1 MSSLRA
7 LFVLFFGYVSNHLGR
22 IYVSENSFEQVPFG
36 GVEFAE
42 NPEPRCPCLLLL
54 DTSASMTGNKLV
66 QLNEALQ
73 AFRDELNED
82 SLAAKRVEI
91 AIVSYGPIVRVHNEF
106 TSVANFHPLGLKA
119 GGLTPM
125 GAAIERSIELLRERK
140 DLYKS
145 NGVAYYRPWIFLIT
159 DGAPSDNWA
168 KATEL
173 IRIGEEKKEFMFY
186 AAGVEP
192 ANMDVLAQLSVR
204 TPLRLKGL
212 AFKDLFAWLSTSLSS
227 VSRSNPGEAVALVN
241 PVAPNGW
248 AVVV

>member
-1 MSSLRA
+1 MP
-7 LFVLFFGYVSNHLGR
+7 
-22 IYVSENSFEQVPFG
+22 ENSFEQVPFG

-54 DTSASMTGNKLV
+54 DTSASMGGDKLV
-66 QLNEALQ
+66 QLNDALQ
-73 AFRDELNED
+73 AFRTELNED

-140 DLYKS
+140 DQYKS

-159 DGAPSDNWA
+159 DGAPSDNWTRA
-168 KATEL
+168 AEL
-173 IRIGEEKKEFMFY
+173 IRIGEDKKEFMFY

-192 ANMDVLAQLSVR
+192 ANMEVLTKLSVR
-204 TPLRLKGL
+204 TPLKLKGL
-212 AFKDLFAWLSTSLSS
+212 AFRDLFAWLSTSLSS
-227 VSRSNPGEAVALVN
+227 VSRSNPGEAVPLVN
-241 PVAPNGW
+241 PAAPNGW